1 MRQPYAFRTAGA
13 YFYARD
19 LEFIPAVKREPG
31 YAGTFCWNQG
41 YDRAPQPAPLP
52 PPPAPSPAPQP
63 APAPPA
69 PLAPSATPA
78 PSGKYY
84 QIRKAVWNDLGGP
97 IYRGQPGYAPHL
109 DRDNDGVGCE
119 RRSNY

>member
-1 MRQPYAFRTAGA
+1 MRQPYALRTAGA
-13 YFYARD
+13 HFYARD

-41 YDRAPQPAPLP
+41 YDRAPQPAP
-52 PPPAPSPAPQP
+52 
-63 APAPPA
+63 
-69 PLAPSATPA
+69 PA

-84 QIRKAVWNDLGGP
+84 QNCQAVWNDLGRL
-97 IYRGQPGYAPHL
+97 IRRGEPEYGLHL

-119 RRSNY
+119 RRPNY